1 MLIGLSATAE
11 GTAAPSG
18 AASAY
23 SNLDQSLGQ
32 IAAQTPA
39 DGLVRLHVVAGDD
52 SDAAQQLKLVVRD
65 AVLIRAQSLLADCPD
80 AETAFA
86 RLTDALDELE
96 QAAADAAGSNH
107 AVRAE
112 TGVFPFPDRDYAGVT
127 VPAGDYRALRIV
139 IDEGGGRNWW
149 CVLFPTLCTAT
160 DGHSALADWLSEF
173 FGGDPS

>member
-23 SNLDQSLGQ
+23 SNLDQSLGR

-86 RLTDALDELE
+86 RLTGALDELE

-112 TGVFPFPDRDYAGVT
+112 TGVTMEELEDMAGIPRRIEGVLVGVT
-127 VPAGDYRALRIV
+127 IK
-139 IDEGGGRNWW
+139 
-149 CVLFPTLCTAT
+149 
-160 DGHSALADWLSEF
+160 
-173 FGGDPS
+173 